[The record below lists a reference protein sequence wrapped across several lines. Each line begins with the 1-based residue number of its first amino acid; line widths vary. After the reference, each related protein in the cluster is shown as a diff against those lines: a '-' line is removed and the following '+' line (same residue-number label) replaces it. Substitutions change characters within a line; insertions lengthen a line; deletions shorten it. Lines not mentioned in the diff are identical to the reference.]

1 MLHPIMGPIPAKPLA
16 DVETNLSN
24 LDHVIE
30 ALLVKFSFQFEYFFL
45 QSGHPFDIP
54 IVFGEFILQREIL
67 CVKDPAIFSV
77 SFKNSK
83 KSIWIRPPH
92 LVYCHVVPDLCLG

>member
-45 QSGHPFDIP
+45 QSGHPFDFP

-67 CVKDPAIFSV
+67 CVKDPANFFS
-77 SFKNSK
+77 FIQKLK
-83 KSIWIRPPH
+83 KIRMDQTTTSGI
-92 LVYCHVVPDLCLG
+92 LSCCT